1 MSGNKKFTPMALD
14 KLLNDAME
22 DTNQLQNELKTQNYD
37 NGFQEDDD
45 IVPAPAVS
53 PQINQLVDKQ
63 SDGAQVDYSRVYG
76 QLERLIENGNI
87 ALQVLGAIDP
97 DVSGVEIATA
107 TASLMNA
114 VKNCVA
120 EFTKIHMQHLKFQQM
135 LHAMKVKHQYKME
148 EMEMRRDLYNGNAT
162 PMSSNK
168 PTEMIEWEAEGAT
181 AYIKFLQ
188 DKNKKE

>member
-1 MSGNKKFTPMALD
+1 MSNKKFSPLALD
-14 KLLNDAME
+14 QILNDAIE
-22 DTNQLQNELKTQNYD
+22 DTEQLQNELKTQQY
-37 NGFQEDDD
+37 DDD

-120 EFTKIHMQHLKFQQM
+120 EFTKIHLQHLKFQQM
-135 LHAMKVKHQYKME
+135 LHAMKVKHDYKME
-148 EMEMRRDLYNGNAT
+148 EIKMRKDLYNGNNPT
-162 PMSSNK
+162 VLSDK

-181 AYIKFLQ
+181 EYIKFLQ
-188 DKNKKE
+188 NKNKKD